1 MAFIS
6 QLFYKTTNLM
16 PRKEIVRTC
25 KEIGKELG
33 RDSKSSDSIDLN
45 KFRQLLAK
53 SVGKKKADK
62 IVIADDFETFK
73 KYTKELGIDDNTSEV
88 YFMSSKSA
96 VLANPKDNTV
106 LLSLRTS
113 GTEMAE
119 ALNLA
124 THELEHVLFRSLSP
138 RAALEKIYIKLR
150 GSKYMDKILQ
160 KYGQLINEKSFD
172 MQNGLLSKSQ
182 FEDLSPIGGYTNQ
195 LLNIEG
201 LLKQMNISS
210 YKTFRTDLDSL
221 VSDLLEKK
229 NPKIN
234 IKILNAMRA
243 VLKDESR
250 AYKSGGAVE
259 RFWTEAQG
267 KVNPNANKSEMFAML
282 YDETLPSIRKA
293 LWKQRIEY
301 LKNIFK
307 IGQ

>member
-1 MAFIS
+1 
-6 QLFYKTTNLM
+6 M

-33 RDSKSSDSIDLN
+33 RDCKSSDSIDLK
-45 KFRQLLAK
+45 KFRQLLSKA
-53 SVGKKKADK
+53 VGEKNADK
-62 IVIADDFETFK
+62 IIISDNFETFK
-73 KYTKELGIDDNTSEV
+73 KYTKELGLDDNTSEM

-96 VLANPKDNTV
+96 VLMNPKDNTI

-113 GTEMAE
+113 GAETAE
-119 ALNLA
+119 ALNIA

-138 RAALEKIYIKLR
+138 RATLEKFYIKLR
-150 GSKYMDKILQ
+150 GPEYMEKIIQ
-160 KYGQLINEKSFD
+160 KYGQLFNEKNLD

-182 FEDLSPIGGYTNQ
+182 FDDLSPIGGYTNQ
-195 LLNIEG
+195 ILSTEG
-201 LLKQMNISS
+201 LLKQMNIDS

-229 NPKIN
+229 NPKTN
-234 IKILNAMRA
+234 IKILKAMRA

-250 AYKSGGAVE
+250 AYKSGGAAE
-259 RFWTEAQG
+259 RFWTESQG
-267 KVNPNANKSEMFAML
+267 NFNPNANKSEMFAML

-307 IGQ
+307 IDQ

>member
-1 MAFIS
+1 
-6 QLFYKTTNLM
+6 M
-16 PRKEIVRTC
+16 PGKEIVRTC

-33 RDSKSSDSIDLN
+33 RDCKSSDSIDLN
-45 KFRQLLAK
+45 KFRQLLAS

-73 KYTKELGIDDNTSEV
+73 KYAKELGLDDDTSEM
-88 YFMSSKSA
+88 YFMGSKSA
-96 VLANPKDNTV
+96 VLVNPKDNTV

-124 THELEHVLFRSLSP
+124 THELEHVLFKSLSP

-160 KYGQLINEKSFD
+160 KYGQLLNEKSFE

-182 FEDLSPIGGYTNQ
+182 FEDFSPIGGYTNQ

-201 LLKQMNISS
+201 LLKQTNINS
-210 YKTFRTDLDSL
+210 YKSFRKDLDSL

-229 NPKIN
+229 NPKTN
-234 IKILNAMRA
+234 IIILKAMRA
-243 VLKDESR
+243 ILKDESR

-282 YDETLPSIRKA
+282 YDETLPSIKKA
-293 LWKQRIEY
+293 LWEQRIEY

-307 IGQ
+307 TKQEA